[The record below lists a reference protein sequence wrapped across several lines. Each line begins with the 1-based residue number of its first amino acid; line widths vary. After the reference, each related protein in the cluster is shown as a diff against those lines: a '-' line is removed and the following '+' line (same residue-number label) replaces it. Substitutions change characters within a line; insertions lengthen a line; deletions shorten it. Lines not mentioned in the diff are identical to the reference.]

1 MTKPYV
7 IVTDSCSDLRKEL
20 REQYDIDYIPMRTIC
35 DGDDTPASLD
45 WEYIPY
51 KTFYDNMRKGTR
63 YLTSQINEETYTER
77 FTEYIEKG
85 YDILSVSCSSALS
98 ASVKG
103 SMRVRDKL
111 LAKYPDAKIYCVDS
125 LNSCFG
131 LGMLCIVASKMRAEG
146 KTIEEVY
153 NWLETNKLKANQ
165 VCTVDSL
172 GYLRRAGRVS
182 ATSAI
187 FGGLMDIK
195 PIIIS
200 DAVGQNNAIE
210 KVRGRRL
217 AIKRVVS
224 MFAEDYESL
233 PYQIVCVAHADC
245 PEEAADLKRRVEEAL
260 PDKDIPILLENIGPI
275 VGASAGPGTL
285 AVYFFGKE
293 VTVGKQQPNG
303 NAN

>member
-1 MTKPYV
+1 MSRPFV
-7 IVTDSCSDLRKEL
+7 IVSDSCCDLRKEL
-20 REQYDIDYIPMRTIC
+20 REQYNIDYIPMRTIA
-35 DGDDTPASLD
+35 GDKDLPASLD

-51 KTFYDNMRKGTR
+51 KEFYDNMRNGTR
-63 YLTSQINEETYTER
+63 YMTSQVNEETYSER
-77 FTEYIEKG
+77 FTEYIKGG
-85 YDILSVSCSSALS
+85 YDILSISCSSALS

-103 SMRVRDKL
+103 SMRVAEKL
-111 LAKYPDAKIYCVDS
+111 KRTYPESKIYCVDS

-131 LGMLCIVASKMRAEG
+131 LGMLCITASKMRAEG

-153 NWLETNKLKANQ
+153 NWIENNKLTANQ

-182 ATSAI
+182 ASSAI
-187 FGGLMDIK
+187 FGGLLDIK

-200 DAVGQNNAIE
+200 DAVGQNAAIE

-217 AIKRVVS
+217 AIKRLVS
-224 MFAEDYESL
+224 MFTEYYVSS

-245 PEEAADLKRRVEEAL
+245 LAEAEDLKKRVEEAL
-260 PDKDIPILLENIGPI
+260 PDNDIPVLLENIGPI

-285 AVYFFGKE
+285 AIYFFGKE
-293 VTVGKQQPNG
+293 VT
-303 NAN
+303 ANKPTEA

>member
-1 MTKPYV
+1 MSRKFV
-7 IVTDSCSDLRKEL
+7 IVSDSCCDLRKEL
-20 REQYDIDYIPMRTIC
+20 RDEYDIEYIPMRTIF
-35 DGDDTPASLD
+35 DGNDLPASLD

-77 FTEYIEKG
+77 FVEYLEKG
-85 YDILSVSCSSALS
+85 CDILSISCSSALS

-103 SMRVRDKL
+103 SARVAEKL
-111 LAKYPDAKIYCVDS
+111 RKQYPSAKIYCVDS

-131 LGMLCIVASKMRAEG
+131 LSLLCITASKMRAEG
-146 KTIEEVY
+146 KTIDEVY
-153 NWLETNKLKANQ
+153 NWLEANKLTANQ
-165 VCTVDSL
+165 VSTVDSL

-182 ATSAI
+182 ASSAI

-200 DAVGQNNAIE
+200 DAVGQNAAVE

-217 AIKRVVS
+217 AIKRIVS
-224 MFAEDYESL
+224 MFEENYLPS

-245 PEEAADLKRRVEEAL
+245 LAEAEDLKKRIEEVL
-260 PDKDIPILLENIGPI
+260 PDKNLNVMLENIGPI
-275 VGASAGPGTL
+275 VGASAGPGTV

-293 VTVGKQQPNG
+293 VT
-303 NAN
+303 ANKPV